1 MAELTAKERTVK
13 EVYENR
19 EQGYGSIKDT
29 FQQAKAKDA
38 SIKLDDVKKYLNKQP
53 HRQTQ
58 FTYKKFNS
66 FVSPGPKFEF
76 EMDLIDMTAKAK
88 ENDGYQYGW
97 VAIDNF
103 TKFAWVIPM
112 KEKDTENLIN
122 ACTRIFEKMGK
133 PKQVYSDQ
141 EPALT
146 GNDLV
151 AWLHSQNI
159 KHITSIS
166 GAHTV
171 ERFNRTLKEKTQ
183 TRLNA
188 MGISRDKWVEQLDY
202 ILNKYNRTEHTTTKM
217 TPMDAKKPQNEM
229 TVKFNLEMAAKRNR
243 KYPELKKDDR
253 VRIMEKPTKTGKK
266 GYDPKWTPQTFK
278 VLEVDGK
285 QYLVN
290 NPNAMRQ
297 RKLYS
302 RHELLKI

>member
-1 MAELTAKERTVK
+1 MAELTDKERIIK

-29 FQQAKAKDA
+29 FKQAVKKDP
-38 SIKLDDVKKYLNKQP
+38 SIKLDDVKKYLDKQP

-76 EMDLIDMTAKAK
+76 EMDLIDMTKKAG
-88 ENDGYQYGW
+88 ENAGYQYGW
-97 VAIDNF
+97 VTIDNF
-103 TKFAWVIPM
+103 TKFAWVVPM
-112 KEKDTENLIN
+112 KEKNAENLID
-122 ACTRIFEKMGK
+122 ACEVVFHVMGK

-146 GNDLV
+146 GNDLI
-151 AWLHSQNI
+151 AWLNTKGI

-171 ERFNRTLKEKTQ
+171 ERFNRTFKEKTQ
-183 TRLNA
+183 TRLDA
-188 MGISRDKWVEQLDY
+188 MGISRDKWTDQLNY
-202 ILNKYNRTEHTTTKM
+202 IVNKYNRTEHTTTKM
-217 TPMDAKKPQNEM
+217 TPNDAKKPQNEM

-266 GYDPKWTPQTFK
+266 GYFPKWSPQTFK
-278 VLEVDGK
+278 VLVVDGK

-290 NPNAMRQ
+290 NPTSMGQ
-297 RKLYS
+297 RKVYN
-302 RHELLKI
+302 RHELLKV

>member
-1 MAELTAKERTVK
+1 MAELTDKERIIK

-29 FQQAKAKDA
+29 FKQAVKKDP
-38 SIKLDDVKKYLNKQP
+38 SIKLDDVKKYLDKQP

-76 EMDLIDMTAKAK
+76 EMDLIDMTKKAG
-88 ENDGYQYGW
+88 ENAGYQYGW
-97 VAIDNF
+97 VTIDNF
-103 TKFAWVIPM
+103 TKFAWVVPM
-112 KEKDTENLIN
+112 KEKKTANLIT
-122 ACTRIFEKMGK
+122 ACETVFEKMGK

-146 GNDLV
+146 GNDLIS
-151 AWLHSQNI
+151 WLNSKDI
-159 KHITSIS
+159 KHITSLS

-183 TRLNA
+183 TRLDA

-217 TPMDAKKPQNEM
+217 SPMDATKPEN
-229 TVKFNLEMAAKRNR
+229 TLKVKFNLEMAAKRNR

-266 GYDPKWTPQTFK
+266 GYFPKWSPQTFK
-278 VLEVDGK
+278 VLVVDGK
-285 QYLVN
+285 QYMVN
-290 NPNAMRQ
+290 NNK
-297 RKLYS
+297 RKVYN
-302 RHELLKI
+302 RHELLKV